1 MPDCEHGVV
10 HLHVMSTVNVCHPL
24 TKSKVTH
31 ELGGYLVALLEE
43 LLLQMAILDSHTKLD
58 IPGCNSDLDKY
69 NVKTGP
75 SSPIKSRNLQE
86 AMYCCRNA

>member
-1 MPDCEHGVV
+1 MPDGEHGVV
-10 HLHVMSTVNVCHPL
+10 HLHVMSTVDVCHRL

-31 ELGGYLVALLEE
+31 ELGGYLVALE
-43 LLLQMAILDSHTKLD
+43 LQMAILDSHTKLD

-75 SSPIKSRNLQE
+75 SSPIKI
-86 AMYCCRNA
+86 